1 MKRKTEKKG
10 SYFVSS
16 STTVD
21 MAEQTAY
28 KKQAIQKKIKTCILK
43 YSITAK
49 IKKDLFQFSYSLW
62 N

>member
-28 KKQAIQKKIKTCILK
+28 KKQAIQKK
-43 YSITAK
+43 
-49 IKKDLFQFSYSLW
+49 KKHAS
-62 N
+62 